1 MRSRAFS
8 ATNTA
13 DPPDPHPGARL
24 DGVGVYG
31 DQVLPRVLDLWMR
44 GADVRQVRARVT
56 AGLAGEVIEI
66 GFGSG
71 LNVPHYPAT
80 ITRVRAVDPATVG
93 RDLAATRIAART
105 VPVEF
110 VGTDA
115 QALAADDESA
125 DFVLSTWTLCSVPDP
140 GRALAEAYRVLRP
153 GGALRFVEHGRS
165 PDPRVARV
173 QRRLTPLHRRVVG
186 GCHLDR
192 PIADLVAGAGFR
204 LDRLENYYF
213 HRPRA
218 VGYTY
223 EGVAGKPLAAA

>member
-1 MRSRAFS
+1 M
-8 ATNTA
+8 
-13 DPPDPHPGARL
+13 
-24 DGVGVYG
+24 GVYG

-44 GADVRQVRARVT
+44 GADVRQIRARV
-56 AGLAGEVIEI
+56 ASGLAGEVIEI

-80 ITRVRAVDPATVG
+80 VTRVRAVDPATVG

-110 VGTDA
+110 IGTDA

-125 DFVLSTWTLCSVPDP
+125 DFMLSTWTLCSIPDP

-186 GCHLDR
+186 GCRLDR
-192 PIADLVAGAGFR
+192 PIGDLMTSAGFR

-223 EGVAGKPLAAA
+223 EGVAAKPLTAA

>member
-1 MRSRAFS
+1 M
-8 ATNTA
+8 
-13 DPPDPHPGARL
+13 
-24 DGVGVYG
+24 GVYG

-44 GADVRQVRARVT
+44 GADVRQIRARV
-56 AGLAGEVIEI
+56 ASGLAGEVIEI

-80 ITRVRAVDPATVG
+80 VTRVRAVDPATVG

-110 VGTDA
+110 IGTDA
-115 QALAADDESA
+115 QALAAGDESA
-125 DFVLSTWTLCSVPDP
+125 DFMLSTWTLCSIPDP

-153 GGALRFVEHGRS
+153 GGAFHFVEHGLS

-173 QRRLTPLHRRVVG
+173 QHRLTPLHRRVVG

-192 PIADLVAGAGFR
+192 RIGDLITAAGFGVT
-204 LDRLENYYF
+204 RLETYYF

-218 VGYTY
+218 MGYTY
-223 EGVAGKPLAAA
+223 EGAATKPLAAA

>member
-1 MRSRAFS
+1 
-8 ATNTA
+8 
-13 DPPDPHPGARL
+13 
-24 DGVGVYG
+24 
-31 DQVLPRVLDLWMR
+31 MR
-44 GADVRQVRARVT
+44 GADVRQVRSRVT
-56 AGLAGEVIEI
+56 AGLAGEVVEI

-71 LNVPHYPAT
+71 LNVPHYPAA
-80 ITRVRAVDPATVG
+80 ITRVRSVDPAIVG
-93 RDLAATRIAART
+93 PDIAATRITARD
-105 VPVEF
+105 VLVDIIEF
-110 VGTDA
+110 GA
-115 QALAADDESA
+115 QALPADDESA

-153 GGALRFVEHGRS
+153 GGALRFVEHRRS
-165 PDPRVARV
+165 PDPRVARG
-173 QRRLTPLHRRVVG
+173 QRRLTPPHRRVGG

-192 PIADLVAGAGFR
+192 PIADLMTSAGFR

>member
-1 MRSRAFS
+1 
-8 ATNTA
+8 
-13 DPPDPHPGARL
+13 
-24 DGVGVYG
+24 VGVYG

-44 GADVRQVRARVT
+44 GADVRQVRTRVA
-56 AGLAGEVIEI
+56 AGMAGEILEI

-71 LNVPHYPAT
+71 LNVPQYPEGV
-80 ITRVRAVDPATVG
+80 TRVLAVDPATVG
-93 RDLAATRIAART
+93 RRLAATRIAAHA

-115 QALAADDESA
+115 QAIPVAGGCA
-125 DFVLSTWTLCSVPDP
+125 DFVLSTWTLCTIPDP

-153 GGALRFVEHGRS
+153 GGALHFVEHGLS
-165 PDPRVARV
+165 PDARVARL

-192 PIADLVAGAGFR
+192 RIGDLIAGAGFR
-204 LDRLENYYF
+204 LTRLETYYF
-213 HRPRA
+213 HRPKT

-223 EGVAGKPLAAA
+223 EGAATKPLAAA